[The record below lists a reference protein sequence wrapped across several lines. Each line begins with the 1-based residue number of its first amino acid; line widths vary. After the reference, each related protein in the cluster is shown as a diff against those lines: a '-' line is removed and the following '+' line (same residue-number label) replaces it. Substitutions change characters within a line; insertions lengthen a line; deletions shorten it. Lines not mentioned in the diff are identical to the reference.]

1 MNMSSNDT
9 FVLYWID
16 KNSQR
21 RGVGSERK
29 HEFVA
34 VSIYHKCFSHGV
46 SSIWDNIVLGD
57 VEVVRKG
64 DLNDFMTFLKG
75 LGFREI

>member
-1 MNMSSNDT
+1 MSSNDT

-21 RGVGSERK
+21 RGVGSEGK
-29 HEFVA
+29 HEYLAVA
-34 VSIYHKCFSHGV
+34 MSHKCFSHGV
-46 SSIWDNIVLGD
+46 SSRGNNAGLGD

-75 LGFREI
+75 QGFREI